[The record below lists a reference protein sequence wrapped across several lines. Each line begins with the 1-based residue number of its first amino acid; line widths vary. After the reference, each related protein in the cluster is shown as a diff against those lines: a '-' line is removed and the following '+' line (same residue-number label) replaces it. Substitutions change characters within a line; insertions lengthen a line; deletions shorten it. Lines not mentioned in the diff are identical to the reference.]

1 MRNINENIVFVNDNE
16 DINELINKF
25 KNKKKTIALCISKKK
40 VVLGII
46 TVGDLRRAISKYK
59 DFKTKVSQIY
69 NKLFFYVYDSTPIHE
84 LSYRVAEFKKQ
95 HKKYKLN
102 TIIILDRKKNFV
114 EAIDEDKIYDDL
126 KYKNIC
132 VVGLGYVGLPL
143 LAHIA
148 SKNFYCT
155 GYDKKDVIKNLKE
168 NKIKFYEKNL
178 KSVLLS
184 QTKNKTIS
192 LYSDIRKVKAEIYI
206 VCIGSYLNRGQLD
219 NKVFY
224 KVLNELIK
232 FKFKENDLLII
243 RGTVNVGF
251 SREVANYIKKK
262 TKSNLIVGK
271 NFFLSF
277 LPERLVQGDAL
288 NELSNI
294 PQIISGYSEQCKN
307 HTLKFCTKIFPNNII
322 SESLEEAEII
332 KLASNSYRDLTFSFS
347 NELFRICSK
356 FNLDVKDLVSKAN
369 QGYERNN
376 IPLAS
381 PGVGGS
387 CLIKD
392 PILFKFIN
400 STKNGYKLGNISR
413 KINDDALL
421 LIFKT
426 LKQLRY
432 KYFKKKMKI
441 LIIGLAFKGEPETS
455 DLRGSMSIK
464 LIKILKK
471 YNIDYESFDKVLDKS
486 TDIKYDKKFLKK
498 INKIKQI
505 SKYDIILLM
514 NNNINNSSYI
524 DRIIKPVS
532 NKKKFIFDCWNIF
545 SSKKAESLGYKYI
558 SLGKIY

>member
-1 MRNINENIVFVNDNE
+1 M
-16 DINELINKF
+16 
-25 KNKKKTIALCISKKK
+25 
-40 VVLGII
+40 
-46 TVGDLRRAISKYK
+46 
-59 DFKTKVSQIY
+59 
-69 NKLFFYVYDSTPIHE
+69 
-84 LSYRVAEFKKQ
+84 
-95 HKKYKLN
+95 
-102 TIIILDRKKNFV
+102 
-114 EAIDEDKIYDDL
+114 
-126 KYKNIC
+126 
-132 VVGLGYVGLPL
+132 
-143 LAHIA
+143 AHIA
-148 SKNFYCT
+148 SKNCYCT

-262 TKSNLIVGK
+262 TKGLIVGK

-307 HTLKFCTKIFPNNII
+307 HTLKFCTKVFPNNII

-332 KLASNSYRDLTFSFS
+332 KLASNSFRDLTFSFS
-347 NELFRICSK
+347 NELFRICSQ
-356 FNLDVKDLVSKAN
+356 FNLDVKELVSKAN

-400 STKNGYKLGNISR
+400 SNKNGYKLGDISR

-441 LIIGLAFKGEPETS
+441 LIVGLAFKGEPETS

-558 SLGKIY
+558 GLGKIY

>member
-1 MRNINENIVFVNDNE
+1 M
-16 DINELINKF
+16 L
-25 KNKKKTIALCISKKK
+25 
-40 VVLGII
+40 
-46 TVGDLRRAISKYK
+46 
-59 DFKTKVSQIY
+59 
-69 NKLFFYVYDSTPIHE
+69 
-84 LSYRVAEFKKQ
+84 
-95 HKKYKLN
+95 
-102 TIIILDRKKNFV
+102 
-114 EAIDEDKIYDDL
+114 
-126 KYKNIC
+126 
-132 VVGLGYVGLPL
+132 
-143 LAHIA
+143 
-148 SKNFYCT
+148 
-155 GYDKKDVIKNLKE
+155 
-168 NKIKFYEKNL
+168 
-178 KSVLLS
+178 
-184 QTKNKTIS
+184 
-192 LYSDIRKVKAEIYI
+192 
-206 VCIGSYLNRGQLD
+206 
-219 NKVFY
+219 
-224 KVLNELIK
+224 
-232 FKFKENDLLII
+232 
-243 RGTVNVGF
+243 
-251 SREVANYIKKK
+251 
-262 TKSNLIVGK
+262 
-271 NFFLSF
+271 
-277 LPERLVQGDAL
+277 
-288 NELSNI
+288 
-294 PQIISGYSEQCKN
+294 
-307 HTLKFCTKIFPNNII
+307 
-322 SESLEEAEII
+322 
-332 KLASNSYRDLTFSFS
+332 
-347 NELFRICSK
+347 K

-400 STKNGYKLGNISR
+400 SSKNGYKLGNISR

-532 NKKKFIFDCWNIF
+532 NKKFIFDCWNIF
-545 SSKKAESLGYKYI
+545 SSKKAESLGI
-558 SLGKIY
+558 NI

>member
-1 MRNINENIVFVNDNE
+1 MRNINENIVFVKDNE

-25 KNKKKTIALCISKKK
+25 KNKKKTIALCVNKKK

-59 DFKTKVSQIY
+59 DFKTKLSQIY
-69 NKLFFYVYDSTPIHE
+69 NKLFFYVYDSIPIHE

-95 HKKYKLN
+95 HKKNKLN

-148 SKNFYCT
+148 SKNCNCT

-178 KSVLLS
+178 NSVLFS

-232 FKFKENDLLII
+232 FKLKENDLLII

-307 HTLKFCTKIFPNNII
+307 HTLKFCTKVFPNNII

-356 FNLDVKDLVSKAN
+356 FNLDVKELVSKAN
-369 QGYERNN
+369 QGYGRNN
-376 IPLAS
+376 IPQAS

-392 PILFKFIN
+392 PVLFKFIN
-400 STKNGYKLGNISR
+400 STENGYKLGNISR

-432 KYFKKKMKI
+432 KYFKKKTKI
-441 LIIGLAFKGEPETS
+441 LIVGLAFKGEPETS

-471 YNIDYESFDKVLDKS
+471 YKIDYESFDKVLDKS
-486 TDIKYDKKFLKK
+486 IDVKYDKKFLKK

-505 SKYDIILLM
+505 SKYDIILIM

-524 DRIIKPVS
+524 DRILKPVS
-532 NKKKFIFDCWNIF
+532 KKKKFIFDCWNIF